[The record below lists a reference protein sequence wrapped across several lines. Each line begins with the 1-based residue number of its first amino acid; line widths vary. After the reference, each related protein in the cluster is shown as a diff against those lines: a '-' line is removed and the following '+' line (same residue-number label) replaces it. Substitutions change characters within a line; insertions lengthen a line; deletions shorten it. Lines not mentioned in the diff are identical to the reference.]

1 MLRTSAPL
9 IATLGGSEMTPLR
22 YASGE
27 EVRLGDVVDVGKGHG
42 PRMEVVVI
50 ISSLEAAEGFDP
62 TAWAYLKNGIVSARY
77 QGVRVI
83 AP

>member
-1 MLRTSAPL
+1 
-9 IATLGGSEMTPLR
+9 MTPLR

-62 TAWAYLKNGIVSARY
+62 TAWAYLKNGIVLRDTKVFGLLHLEELDHE
-77 QGVRVI
+77 QILVRRC
-83 AP
+83 